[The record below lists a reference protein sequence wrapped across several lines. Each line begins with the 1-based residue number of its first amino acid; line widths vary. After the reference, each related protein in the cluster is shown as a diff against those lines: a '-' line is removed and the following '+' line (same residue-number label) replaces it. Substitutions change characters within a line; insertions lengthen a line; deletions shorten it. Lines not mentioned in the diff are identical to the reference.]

1 MEKSS
6 FPRETKAIVVKYR
19 WLEVNAVSLHETIF
33 ERVGDFDDNSKI
45 TGEKSPTLKDRFR
58 KPVEISE
65 IFESKRFERQR
76 GASLIFC
83 DCQVAESQSDDERLW
98 KIKRAEKVLETQ
110 SRDSLDSSTKYE
122 CAKDRGINNKK
133 KARSRRYFENCR
145 ELYRKFAIFRLFSA
159 KIALFSR
166 NNIKIRESVEHNV

>member
-19 WLEVNAVSLHETIF
+19 WPEVNAISLHETIF

-122 CAKDRGINNKK
+122 CAKDRGINKK
-133 KARSRRYFENCR
+133 KKKPVHGD
-145 ELYRKFAIFRLFSA
+145 LL
-159 KIALFSR
+159 KIAGNCIENSQFFDYFFDKNCTFFEKQYRNSR
-166 NNIKIRESVEHNV
+166 KCRT